1 MPTIITWSS
10 GFRGPSTRSER
21 LVEFVLRSLI
31 TAVAVWVAAAL
42 VGGISLEGWGTT
54 LLVALILGLLNAS
67 LKPLLLI
74 GALPL
79 VVITLGVGLVLINA
93 LLLGLT
99 AWIAG
104 LFDLAFEVDGF
115 WAAFWG
121 AVIISITSFV
131 LNQLVK
137 PRKLARNFG

>member
-1 MPTIITWSS
+1 MIFSWSS
-10 GFRGPSTRSER
+10 GLRRPSTRSER
-21 LVEFVLRSLI
+21 LVEFVLRSLV
-31 TAVAVWVAAAL
+31 TAVAVWVAASL
-42 VGGISLEGWGTT
+42 VGGIRLEGWGTT

-67 LKPLLLI
+67 LKPLLVL

-104 LFDLAFEVDGF
+104 LFDLAFEVNGF

-121 AVIISITSFV
+121 AVIISLTSFV
-131 LNQLVK
+131 LNQVLK
-137 PRKLARNFG
+137 PGRLARNFG